1 MHKVSHCICGCS
13 LMVEPQPSKLTAWV
27 RFPSSAPIRSLNS
40 HNILWEFFVKEKVMY
55 NELWYIDVEAFKIN
69 ECNSKDTMIIN
80 EKENHLELKVHNTG
94 KFDCFEV
101 LAGGLGKTTKSKIYY
116 GLNSKNNPITFFDSN
131 ISESNYSSI
140 NSSTIISNIY
150 AIGIRDNC
158 KHLLIRQS

>member
-1 MHKVSHCICGCS
+1 MHEVSHCICGCS

-27 RFPSSAPIRSLNS
+27 RFPSSAPIRSWNS
-40 HNILWEFFVKEKVMY
+40 HNILWEFF
-55 NELWYIDVEAFKIN
+55 
-69 ECNSKDTMIIN
+69 IN

-101 LAGGLGKTTKSKIYY
+101 LLGGLGKSTKSKIYY

-150 AIGIRDNC
+150 AIGIRGNC
-158 KHLLIRQS
+158 EHLTYKTKLKNLIIIMIS